1 MINEIN
7 FQDLPFIPK
16 RIFYMKDI
24 PLGIVR
30 GNHAHKKLQEI
41 LFCIQGKFEISLLNP
56 IRPFPDRRSHILS
69 EGESVHIPELNW
81 ISLSSLQEGGVLLSL
96 CSHEY
101 DRTDYIEDLGEYV
114 RSMGKTG

>member
-7 FQDLPFIPK
+7 FQDLPLIPK

-56 IRPFPDRRSHILS
+56 IRPFPDRRSYILS
-69 EGESVHIPELNW
+69 EGESLHIPELNW
-81 ISLSSLQEGGVLLSL
+81 ISLSSLEEKGIMLSL
-96 CSHEY
+96 CSHKY
-101 DRTDYIEDLGEYV
+101 DRTDYIEDLEEYV
-114 RSMGKTG
+114 RSVG